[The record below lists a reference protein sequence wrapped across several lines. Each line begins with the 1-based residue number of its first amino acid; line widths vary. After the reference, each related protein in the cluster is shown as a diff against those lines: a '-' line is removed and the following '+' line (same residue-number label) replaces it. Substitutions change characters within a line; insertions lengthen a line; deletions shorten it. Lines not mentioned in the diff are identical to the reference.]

1 MNVKTKDLT
10 QYFDF
15 KILVKQ
21 IEGITDTGL
30 EKSSLQDWT
39 GCFWPTPSI
48 GYSRLSRR
56 ARLLISKKDS

>member
-30 EKSSLQDWT
+30 EKKFATGLDWLFLANAIDWLQQ
-39 GCFWPTPSI
+39 I
-48 GYSRLSRR
+48 
-56 ARLLISKKDS
+56 ISPRPIANFKKDS